1 MKRLVVASLFLF
13 IGAVLLQGFQCASQE
28 MNSAKMDYQKGKFDE
43 AIENIRKE
51 LKKNPKNEDAHIL
64 HAQILFKKGDYD
76 GAANVIAESRD
87 YIKSKKNKE
96 QAAYIETQ
104 ILSTAYSTAYR
115 NYQMYFQNKDKNYLE
130 NSLKAADLSLKLR
143 PQLFDLF
150 NLKGRVYEE
159 LNDDSKAIESYESF
173 IEANNDEYEFA
184 KETNLNL
191 DMFREEAL
199 SIIGQPTES
208 KTAILDSTKGVTTIT
223 DRVMYNGNEIYLH
236 SIKESSAESY
246 KVTGWRLNLPEEWR
260 SVEKFQYNPINIDPY
275 AALAQKYYSNKKYDD
290 AIRNLNY
297 LITLKPSNKE
307 ASGLKIQILQETG
320 NTDKAIAELEEATK
334 ISPENKRYWLQFGDL
349 LSSMGKYDEAISK
362 YEAALRIDPNYDY
375 ALYNIASAYKNKAGS
390 LQKIEQEKLEKD
402 PKYQIKTENY
412 FPDLE
417 KSAEYYT
424 RTSQTEQFT
433 DNHNVLLQLANIYQ
447 VIENKEKLDETL
459 KKLDEVEFMV
469 EQNEKRAFYLD
480 LLKLYSTMKN
490 ETKTQLIQKK
500 LENLK

>member
-184 KETNLNL
+184 KETSLNL

-236 SIKESSAESY
+236 SIKESSAESN

>member
-1 MKRLVVASLFLF
+1 VKRLVVASLFLF

-143 PQLFDLF
+143 PQLFDLY

-191 DMFREEAL
+191 DMLERKHYQSL
-199 SIIGQPTES
+199 GNQP
-208 KTAILDSTKGVTTIT
+208 
-223 DRVMYNGNEIYLH
+223 N
-236 SIKESSAESY
+236 
-246 KVTGWRLNLPEEWR
+246 
-260 SVEKFQYNPINIDPY
+260 
-275 AALAQKYYSNKKYDD
+275 QK
-290 AIRNLNY
+290 
-297 LITLKPSNKE
+297 
-307 ASGLKIQILQETG
+307 Q
-320 NTDKAIAELEEATK
+320 
-334 ISPENKRYWLQFGDL
+334 
-349 LSSMGKYDEAISK
+349 
-362 YEAALRIDPNYDY
+362 
-375 ALYNIASAYKNKAGS
+375 LY
-390 LQKIEQEKLEKD
+390 
-402 PKYQIKTENY
+402 
-412 FPDLE
+412 
-417 KSAEYYT
+417 
-424 RTSQTEQFT
+424 
-433 DNHNVLLQLANIYQ
+433 
-447 VIENKEKLDETL
+447 
-459 KKLDEVEFMV
+459 
-469 EQNEKRAFYLD
+469 
-480 LLKLYSTMKN
+480 
-490 ETKTQLIQKK
+490 
-500 LENLK
+500 